1 MMMKPTTRML
11 DLEETL
17 YADKDGTVKTKLL
30 ADLVGI
36 ERRLQDDL
44 RKLNDRDT
52 HQQLQGALQA
62 VSSALQVIRTLRVQ

>member
-1 MMMKPTTRML
+1 MKPTTRML

-17 YADKDGTVKTKLL
+17 YADNDGTAKTKLL

-36 ERRLQDDL
+36 ERRLQNDL

-62 VSSALQVIRTLRVQ
+62 VSSALRVIRTLRVR